1 VVKWM
6 RHEKRIWHGD
16 FVGVNPVSARPVV
29 PLFCVGFHALHSY
42 LIGNIMFPFAVRPG
56 QSGSNQ
62 VRVGQTIRSSEAR
75 ERRVLAAEV
84 IKGCEMARF
93 DATLLVR

>member
-1 VVKWM
+1 MKTGFEMEILLVLLQS
-6 RHEKRIWHGD
+6 RHAATG
-16 FVGVNPVSARPVV
+16 
-29 PLFCVGFHALHSY
+29 PLICVGFDGLHGY

>member
-1 VVKWM
+1 MKTGFEMEILLVLLQS
-6 RHEKRIWHGD
+6 RHGAT
-16 FVGVNPVSARPVV
+16 G
-29 PLFCVGFHALHSY
+29 PLICVGFDGLHSY